1 MPSSPLASPWKRS
14 LVCLASLGAGSLLT
28 TPSLGP
34 LMPQAAEVVEAE
46 LVALLVGCVT
56 SLLCSLLVVEAVV
69 AVPRMKMQRPL
80 AVEACD

>member
-1 MPSSPLASPWKRS
+1 
-14 LVCLASLGAGSLLT
+14 
-28 TPSLGP
+28 
-34 LMPQAAEVVEAE
+34 MPQAAEVVEAE

-56 SLLCSLLVVEAVV
+56 SLLCSLLVVEEV